1 MSPPPAA
8 PPKPAGA
15 QSALPVTLFYPS
27 VDAALPEPP
36 LPSLAVTPGQPPPP
50 PIPPAAA
57 APTPP
62 AESPAELAPDWSS
75 RLAALFA
82 PDPLAPAADAAPA
95 MPAEPSL
102 PPAAP
107 FLEAAPASPQ
117 PDSPAPAPAETP
129 AAPPPPARPPAPP
142 RAPFEWKRALL
153 IAAAAVLLIAV
164 VAVGAVLYRNHARSA
179 REAARNGAAV
189 QVEISTTPPGASVKV
204 VPQGSAGGAASACTA
219 NCTLSLAPG
228 AYEITA
234 TIDGFDPAT
243 SVYTVRAA
251 QPATLSLMLQPQ
263 APSVR
268 LLTDLEQGKVV
279 VDGQPP
285 VDLQDGQLVL
295 DKVAPGPHTMKI
307 AGPNGD
313 ASLAFSIAA
322 GELPAFTGPVAARN
336 MVAILVASFG
346 KRARIVTNAGPWK
359 LAVNGQPQ
367 GDASPGGT
375 DITGF
380 QPGVNE
386 IVIGE
391 GGDLRNMS
399 ESFGA
404 APTLT
409 AFLKTDVN
417 AGTLIVSTG
426 LDDVR
431 VFVNGKEYKLR
442 TQHGKL
448 RMQTL
453 GKVAVRVVKS
463 GFQDAPEQTAEVK
476 KGAEVRLQFDLRPQ
490 PQFGSLEI
498 RGAIAGT
505 EVLIDQRSVGT
516 VGPDGLFS
524 VSAIQ
529 PGEHSIELRRSER
542 LPKRLQRSF
551 PAGQAVVLGAA
562 DVALATAN
570 GTVRITSRNPASATV
585 AYRRAEE
592 TDTREVRGSQIE
604 LPAGNYVF
612 SASAPGFG
620 GSVTRVQIAAGDNRE
635 VAFNLQ
641 REGPAAPVP
650 LANAMAEFQDA
661 QSWTKDGDSWVH
673 KGGGFVPFKPSP
685 KGIFT
690 FNVELLKGGS
700 VLRAGTIRWCLQ
712 YVDPKN
718 YLLFEMDKKN
728 FRAWVIKDGQRL
740 ERVPKTPHN
749 LGTGKSFTIQI
760 EVTPDRLLQK
770 VRGGEGW
777 KPLDTFAEP
786 GRDFTQGKF
795 AFLIQGTDE
804 IAISNFQFVPR

>member
-8 PPKPAGA
+8 PPKPGGA
-15 QSALPVTLFYPS
+15 QQSTPVTLFYPS
-27 VDAALPEPP
+27 VDAALPEQH
-36 LPSLAVTPGQPPPP
+36 LPSLAVTPGQAPPPP
-50 PIPPAAA
+50 SPPIAA
-57 APTPP
+57 APAAP
-62 AESPAELAPDWSS
+62 AESPTELAPDWSS

-82 PDPLAPAADAAPA
+82 PDPLAPAAGEVPANAATPA
-95 MPAEPSL
+95 MPADPFPEAAPPAPPESPLPDSL
-102 PPAAP
+102 PPASA
-107 FLEAAPASPQ
+107 EASI
-117 PDSPAPAPAETP
+117 ETP
-129 AAPPPPARPPAPP
+129 APPRPPAPP
-142 RAPFEWKRALL
+142 RAPFPWKLAS
-153 IAAAAVLLIAV
+153 AAVLLIAV
-164 VAVGAVLYRNHARSA
+164 VAVAAILYLNHARSA
-179 REAARNGAAV
+179 RQAARNGTAV

-204 VPQGSAGGAASACTA
+204 VPQGPAGGAASTCTA
-219 NCTLSLAPG
+219 NCKLELVPG

-234 TIDGFDPAT
+234 TIDGFEPAT
-243 SVYTVRAA
+243 SLYTVRAA
-251 QPATLSLMLQPQ
+251 EPATVGLMLQPQ

-268 LLTDLEQGKVV
+268 LLTDLDQGKVV
-279 VDGQPP
+279 VDGHPP

-295 DKVAPGPHTMKI
+295 DKVAAGPHTIKI

-313 ASLAFSIAA
+313 ASLAFSIAD

-346 KRARIVTNAGPWK
+346 KRARIVTNGGPWK

-375 DITGF
+375 DIAGF

-391 GGDLRNMS
+391 GSDLRNMS

-426 LDDVR
+426 LDDAR

-448 RMQTL
+448 RIQTL
-453 GKVAVRVVKS
+453 GKVAVRVAKS

-476 KGAEVRLQFDLRPQ
+476 KGAEVRLQFDLKPQ

-505 EVLIDQRSVGT
+505 EVLIDQRSAGT

-529 PGEHSIELRRSER
+529 PGEHWIELRRGER
-542 LPKRLQRSF
+542 LPKRLQRLF
-551 PAGQAVVLGAA
+551 PAGQTVLLGAA
-562 DVALATAN
+562 EVALATAN

-585 AYRRAEE
+585 TYRRAEE
-592 TDTREVRGSQIE
+592 TEARELRGSQIE

-612 SASAPGFG
+612 SATAQGFG
-620 GSVTRVQIAAGDNRE
+620 GSATRVQIAAGDNRE

-673 KGGGFVPFKPSP
+673 KGGGFVPFKPTP
-685 KGIFT
+685 KGLFT

-712 YVDPKN
+712 YLDPKN

-749 LGTGKSFTIQI
+749 LGNGKSFAIQI
-760 EVTPDRLLQK
+760 EVTPERLLQK

-777 KPLDTFAEP
+777 KTLDTFAEP

-795 AFLIQGTDE
+795 AFLIQGNDE
-804 IAISNFQFVPR
+804 IGISNFQFVPR